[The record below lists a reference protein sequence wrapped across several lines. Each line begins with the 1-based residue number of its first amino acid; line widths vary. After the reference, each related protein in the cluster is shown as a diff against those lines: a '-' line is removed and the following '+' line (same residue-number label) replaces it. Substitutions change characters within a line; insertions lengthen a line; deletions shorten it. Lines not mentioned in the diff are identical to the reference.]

1 MFKYFFRL
9 IDEMRSKSDV
19 EGKRYSNWIDILL
32 DTPVSDGRHRIITYI
47 LAPYLINVRN
57 LDTSKA
63 IKILEDWV
71 ARCNSYKPMGG
82 NFKAFVRHAC
92 YNAYKFKH
100 EPKDLKYFSKN
111 YKKLYR
117 MISSIID
124 PQDLISDKTIQSS
137 SKQ

>member
-1 MFKYFFRL
+1 MFTYFFRL
-9 IDEMRSKSDV
+9 IDEMRSKSDA

-32 DTPVSDGRHRIITYI
+32 DTPVPDGRHRIITYI

-82 NFKAFVRHAC
+82 NMKAFVERAC
-92 YNAYKFKH
+92 YEAHKLKRKPKNLEYFK
-100 EPKDLKYFSKN
+100 EKN
-111 YKKLYR
+111 KQLYR
-117 MISSIID
+117 MIASVAESYGFEIER
-124 PQDLISDKTIQSS
+124 
-137 SKQ
+137 